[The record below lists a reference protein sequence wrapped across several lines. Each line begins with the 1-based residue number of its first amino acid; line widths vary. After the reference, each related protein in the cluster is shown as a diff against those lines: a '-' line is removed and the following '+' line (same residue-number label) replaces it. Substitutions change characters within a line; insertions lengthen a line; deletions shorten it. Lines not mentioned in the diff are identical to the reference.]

1 MGARG
6 PVGLFGRTSSSPST
20 LPVCLYGMRCTGR
33 RSPRAADLHVKA
45 KDVVPGVFSRHA
57 AAYRDRLM
65 DAAARGETRSRVRT
79 LELLAVSPGER
90 VLDLGCGPG
99 TLTFQL
105 VEAAS
110 DSGLVVGVDLARG
123 MLALARA
130 DAAPPPLLVQM
141 DLEQL
146 AFGDGVF
153 DAVASGH
160 SLHFCPDLAAALA
173 EARRVLRQGGRFA
186 ASVPLSVPGRSR
198 LLDDLI
204 NELAPPVPELADL
217 KTTQELLAD
226 VPRLRAALMSAGFRT
241 ASVENVEEVASYSS
255 PEELVSKTM
264 SWWAFAWRL
273 ESLSEED
280 QERIQAQALRR
291 LKERVGGGPLEMAG
305 TSIVM
310 FALA

>member
-1 MGARG
+1 M
-6 PVGLFGRTSSSPST
+6 
-20 LPVCLYGMRCTGR
+20 
-33 RSPRAADLHVKA
+33 KA

-57 AAYRDRLM
+57 AAYRDRLK

-79 LELLAVSPGER
+79 LELLGVRPGER

-105 VEAAS
+105 VEAAGGA
-110 DSGLVVGVDLARG
+110 GLVVGVDLAAG

-130 DAAPPPLLVQM
+130 GAEPPPALARM
-141 DLEQL
+141 DLERL
-146 AFGDGVF
+146 AFGDCAF

-160 SLHFCPDLAAALA
+160 ALHFCPDLAAALA

-186 ASVPLSVPGRSR
+186 ASVPLTVPRRWR
-198 LLDDLI
+198 LLDELL
-204 NELAPPVPELADL
+204 NELAPPTPELADL
-217 KTTQELLAD
+217 NATQELLAD
-226 VPRLRAALMSAGFRT
+226 TRRLRSALMAARFGT
-241 ASVENVEEVASYSS
+241 ASVEHVKEVASYGS

-273 ESLSEED
+273 ESLSEND
-280 QERIQAQALRR
+280 RQRVKAQALRR
-291 LKERVGGGPLEMAG
+291 LRERVGGGPLEIPS

-310 FALA
+310 FGLA

>member
-1 MGARG
+1 M
-6 PVGLFGRTSSSPST
+6 
-20 LPVCLYGMRCTGR
+20 
-33 RSPRAADLHVKA
+33 KA

-57 AAYRDRLM
+57 AAYRDRLV
-65 DAAARGETRSRVRT
+65 DAAARGETRSRVRA
-79 LELLAVSPGER
+79 LELLAVRPGER

-105 VEAAS
+105 VEAAGG
-110 DSGLVVGVDLARG
+110 SGLVVGVDLAPG

-130 DAAPPPLLVQM
+130 GAVAPPLLAQM
-141 DLEQL
+141 DLERL
-146 AFGDGVF
+146 ALGDGAF

-160 SLHFCPDLAAALA
+160 SLHFCADLPAALA

-186 ASVPLSVPGRSR
+186 ASVPLSVPRQSR
-198 LLDDLI
+198 LLDDLM
-204 NELAPPVPELADL
+204 NELAPPAPELADL
-217 KTTQELLAD
+217 KATQELLAD
-226 VPRLRAALMSAGFRT
+226 GQRLRAALMMAGFRT
-241 ASVENVEEVASYSS
+241 ASVEHVAEVASYSS

-273 ESLSEED
+273 ESLSEGD
-280 QERIQAQALRR
+280 QERVQSQTLRR

-305 TSIVM
+305 TSIVL